1 MNIGIDFGTR
11 YSKIC
16 VRGPG
21 DTKVSICSKNTSNV
35 LDATV
40 PSILFIDKNGVISLP
55 TFGTPEDYKNNEVGK
70 ISYLKMALVKQE
82 FLDISNVF
90 DEELIKGIK
99 SSINALASFYLA
111 HLIELAKQWVIE
123 HWARDIGKNEVIF
136 SSNIGVP
143 VEYMDNSVMKNEFAN
158 VFAVAWEWSD
168 ASRVSTR
175 LQDIE
180 ENYKLLLKKVKVEK
194 SYCQP
199 VPEIKAAI
207 DSFCYF

>member
-55 TFGTPEDYKNNEVGK
+55 TFGTPEDFKNNEVGK

-82 FLDISNVF
+82 FLDISDFF

-99 SSINALASFYLA
+99 SSDKRSCVVLFSAFNRISQTMGYMS
-111 HLIELAKQWVIE
+111 
-123 HWARDIGKNEVIF
+123 IGQRISEKNEVIF

-143 VEYMDNSVMKNEFAN
+143 VEHLDNASV
-158 VFAVAWEWSD
+158 
-168 ASRVSTR
+168 
-175 LQDIE
+175 
-180 ENYKLLLKKVKVEK
+180 
-194 SYCQP
+194 
-199 VPEIKAAI
+199 
-207 DSFCYF
+207 